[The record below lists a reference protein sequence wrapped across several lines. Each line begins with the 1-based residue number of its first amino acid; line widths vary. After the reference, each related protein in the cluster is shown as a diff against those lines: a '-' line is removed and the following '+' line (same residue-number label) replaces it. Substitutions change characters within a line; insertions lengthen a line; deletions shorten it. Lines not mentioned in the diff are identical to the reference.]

1 MSCCGKSR
9 AQMPRVTTPT
19 YIPTLAGT
27 VTFQY
32 TGKTRLTVIGPIT
45 RNRYDFDRPGARAS
59 VDRRDSNSLATVAT
73 LKRI

>member
-9 AQMPRVTTPT
+9 VQPISAPRLSMTSR
-19 YIPTLAGT
+19 GS

-45 RNRYDFDRPGARAS
+45 RQRYDFDHGGARVV
-59 VDRRDSNSLATVAT
+59 VDSRDSHALSAVPT
-73 LKRI
+73 LKRV